1 MYSNL
6 SISGLSKVICV
17 KSSLP
22 VFFDG
27 LLTNNITATIKYSK
41 YTGSSIPTVIT
52 PITIAESRNKIPDT
66 ILTLIVNDAI
76 IANTKATIATTV

>member
-6 SISGLSKVICV
+6 SISGLSKVVCV

-22 VFFDG
+22 VFFGG
-27 LLTNNITATIKYSK
+27 LLTNNITATMKYSK

-66 ILTLIVNDAI
+66 ILALIVNDAI
-76 IANTKATIATTV
+76 IANTKATIATTT